1 MVGVGFG
8 ALLAP
13 LTAVWA
19 ITYGLRVDWTVF
31 YRAAADG
38 WLLGHGVDLSVAPD
52 AADAARTGLT
62 GAGAS
67 YEVTIAALGIGL
79 ISLLLARGSGADCG
93 CSSIP
98 PIAAG
103 AAIVVFAILS
113 TLLALTAGAP
123 LVSPSVPQGIL
134 LPTGVF
140 VLGLALGAALSGQ
153 EISSEQLNRA
163 QSSARDAL
171 PFDPRGH
178 AALLVSW
185 SVRLGAASASAVLA
199 VSAVIVAV
207 LLAVNYATIVTLY
220 ESVQGGAL
228 GGGVLTLAQLLLLPN
243 LVVWAASW
251 LIGPGFAIGA
261 GSSVSPLG
269 TVLGPLPSLPIF
281 GALPAGA
288 PAIGYLGVLVPVAA
302 AFLIGALLRRG
313 MSRDLG
319 TDRPLIGRARHRGGI
334 GPGRRN
340 PARPPGL
347 DRLGLRRAGPPRR
360 GGRGSIPRRRLLGH
374 RDRDRLRRW
383 GLRHRIPSPGLAP
396 DALALRGRRAASM
409 LSGC

>member
-1 MVGVGFG
+1 MNRPLTAVFAAFEAVIVVGIGFG

-13 LTAVWA
+13 LTAAWA
-19 ITYGLRVDWTVF
+19 VTYGLRVDWTVF

-38 WLLGHGVDLSVAPD
+38 WLLGHGVDLTVAPD
-52 AADAARTGLT
+52 AAGAAITGVT
-62 GAGAS
+62 GASAP

-79 ISLLLARGSGADCG
+79 ITLLLATRVGRRLRVLEHPA
-93 CSSIP
+93 
-98 PIAAG
+98 IAAG
-103 AAIVVFAILS
+103 TAVVVFAALS
-113 TLLALTAGAP
+113 TVLALTAGATV
-123 LVSPSVPQGIL
+123 VSPSVLQGIL

-140 VLGLALGAALSGQ
+140 VLGLALGAVLSGQ
-153 EISSEQLNRA
+153 EISSEQLSRV

-171 PFDPRGH
+171 PFDPRGR

-228 GGGVLTLAQLLLLPN
+228 GGGVLTVAQLLLLPN
-243 LVVWAASW
+243 LVVWATSW
-251 LIGPGFAIGA
+251 LIGPGFAIGV

-281 GALPAGA
+281 GALPTGA
-288 PAIGYLGVLVPVAA
+288 SAFGYLGVLVPVAA

-313 MSRDLG
+313 VSRDLG
-319 TDRPLIGRARHRGGI
+319 ADRPLMGVLAVGVGSGLAGGVLLGLI
-334 GPGRRN
+334 AWIASGSAGPGRLVEVGAD
-340 PARPPGL
+340 PFLVAVFSAIEIGIASI
-347 DRLGLRRAGPPRR
+347 LGLLTGFRR
-360 GGRGSIPRRRLLGH
+360 
-374 RDRDRLRRW
+374 
-383 GLRHRIPSPGLAP
+383 P
-396 DALALRGRRAASM
+396 D
-409 LSGC
+409 